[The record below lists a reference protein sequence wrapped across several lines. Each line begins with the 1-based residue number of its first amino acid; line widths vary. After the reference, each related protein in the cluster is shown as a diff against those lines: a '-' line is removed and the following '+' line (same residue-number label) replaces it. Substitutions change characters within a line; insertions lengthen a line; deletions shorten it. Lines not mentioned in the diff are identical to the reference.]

1 MRLITGKRVGQSSQ
15 ELTLAVLFSF
25 FLHALILFASLFL
38 YLRTDLTV
46 YEPSFYDVTLVEPSA
61 ELLKTIT
68 PVPPASPPEKK
79 PIKKTVP
86 AAKESM
92 PELRKEKKPAETK
105 EEEEAERQEEAA
117 APREAVAITSPE
129 DFKFPPYLAIV
140 RGKIV
145 RNWNPPPGATETK
158 ARVVFKIYRSG
169 VVGDADLAE
178 ASGNFYFDQAAM
190 RAILASSPFPP
201 LPEGFYKEY
210 GVFSVDLMEK
220 E

>member
-38 YLRTDLTV
+38 YLRTDLAV

-68 PVPPASPPEKK
+68 PVPPVSPPEKK
-79 PIKKTVP
+79 PVKKVVP
-86 AAKESM
+86 AKESM
-92 PELRKEKKPAETK
+92 PELGKEKKPAKVK
-105 EEEEAERQEEAA
+105 EEEEAEPREEAA
-117 APREAVAITSPE
+117 EPREAVAVTSPE

-140 RGKIV
+140 RDKIV
-145 RNWNPPPGATETK
+145 RNWNPPPGAKETK

-169 VVGDADLAE
+169 VVSDADFAE

-210 GVFSVDLMEK
+210 GVFSVDLMER